1 MLGKGVKTVHHTKDQ
16 VIDEVASWIDTTVLA
31 EMMVSHLEEEG
42 EEPTVDRCKELWYAV
57 LERLIF
63 TPILVD

>member
-1 MLGKGVKTVHHTKDQ
+1 MHHTKDQ